1 MPPSLSAPLAG
12 LRRASPRRAG
22 RPRESS
28 ATRLPLRLP
37 QINTHS
43 KHRIYRAG
51 RYRRF
56 HAIRWATSTG
66 TLQVCAS
73 ARGGPYT
80 IGMKISKPHT
90 SGHCLNRT
98 RRGLR
103 PCGTPTLS
111 QYHVTSP
118 LFRFSRVPAEAS
130 GCFLC
135 LFLFF
140 LGIKERFSLIVPQS
154 LSLLR
159 GLEGRGHCGP
169 YFTDGISR

>member
-1 MPPSLSAPLAG
+1 MTRQVTHRGRRTSVDGVQDDAALPPSLSAPLAG

-28 ATRLPLRLP
+28 ATRLPLRLA

-43 KHRIYRAG
+43 KHRIYRTG
-51 RYRRF
+51 RYRRL

-103 PCGTPTLS
+103 PCGTPTLG
-111 QYHVTSP
+111 QYQPKSAPRCRRTLAAH
-118 LFRFSRVPAEAS
+118 
-130 GCFLC
+130 
-135 LFLFF
+135 
-140 LGIKERFSLIVPQS
+140 
-154 LSLLR
+154 LSLA
-159 GLEGRGHCGP
+159 
-169 YFTDGISR
+169 S